1 MELVP
6 KVNANYAE
14 DSINRLLSRYSA
26 STDEKFVAA
35 MFDEI
40 LAHLNDSS
48 GVAGQRVWIKININR
63 VKAMLE
69 NDDLES
75 AGPLIDQLTEK
86 LASVSDITKN
96 SYALD
101 VIAAEVEYAMKSKK
115 LLAEINTLYRESAG
129 VNTAI
134 THPKV
139 LGVLKECGAMLQF
152 YIGHYDKARVGY
164 YESFKSYDEAGSS
177 SKRRVLKY
185 LTLCAILTE
194 SEVNLFESQETQS
207 YAQHPEFQGLM
218 RLAEAYEKQSF
229 PAFAIALQ
237 EIQKGSDSLSTDRMF
252 LHLMNIIEK
261 KLRQRIL
268 RTNFQAFSSVKFDS
282 LLDKLSLNSDNDL
295 IQLVLGMAREGL
307 DLHGARIDFT
317 NRVINMRDK
326 ARATRPL
333 LLTPLDGHRILRNIA
348 VLRALSIPNGE
359 LRSKKSLFRM
369 VPSNKD
375 SGADSDYDFDEWLS
389 WMRSLLPRPAKEQ
402 ISHKEQVL
410 NDQRAQKAAKEDDM
424 EADVDVGI
432 LGGTLAVPE
441 EEEESDDEVPD
452 KLDVAEQWM
461 ALLCERLSF

>member
-1 MELVP
+1 MGLVQ

-14 DSINRLLSRYSA
+14 DSINRLLSRYCA
-26 STDEKFVAA
+26 STDENFVAA

-48 GVAGQRVWIKININR
+48 GIAGQRVWIKININR
-63 VKAMLE
+63 VKSLLE

-86 LASVSDITKN
+86 LSSVSEITKN

-115 LLAEINTLYRESAG
+115 PLAEINVLYRESAG

-139 LGVLKECGAMLQF
+139 LGVLKEGGAMLQF

-218 RLAEAYEKQSF
+218 RLAEAYERQSF
-229 PAFAIALQ
+229 PDFATALQ
-237 EIQKGSDSLSTDRMF
+237 QIQKSSDSLSSDPMF
-252 LHLMNIIEK
+252 VHLVTIIEK

-282 LLDKLSLNSDNDL
+282 LLGKLALSSDSDL

-307 DLHGARIDFT
+307 DLHGARIDFP
-317 NRVINMRDK
+317 NRVINMKDK
-326 ARATRPL
+326 TSAAGSL
-333 LLTPLDGHRILRNIA
+333 LLTPLNGRRILRNVA
-348 VLRALSIPNGE
+348 VLRALTVPNRE
-359 LRSKKSLFRM
+359 SRIKKSLFRLI
-369 VPSNKD
+369 PSSKD
-375 SGADSDYDFDEWLS
+375 SNADSDYDEWLS
-389 WMRSLLPRPAKEQ
+389 WMRTLLPRPAKEQ
-402 ISHKEQVL
+402 ISHKEQVF
-410 NDQRAQKAAKEDDM
+410 NDQRAQKAVKEEEM

-441 EEEESDDEVPD
+441 EEEESDEEVPD
-452 KLDVAEQWM
+452 KLEVAEQWI
-461 ALLCERLSF
+461 ALLREKLAV